1 MNDYKELI
9 KELQAHAGWAEAN
22 IYGVPIM
29 LPDYLKQAADAIEQ
43 LVKERDAAIAT
54 IPHKCWSCG
63 KGYHTENGFECE
75 ETWYKGNNS
84 NCLSWEWRG
93 VTE

>member
-1 MNDYKELI
+1 MMNDYKELLNKARLYRKLEHSPI
-9 KELQAHAGWAEAN
+9 VLS
-22 IYGVPIM
+22 IYDEM
-29 LPDYLKQAADAIEQ
+29 ADAIEQ

-75 ETWYKGNNS
+75 ETWYKGNNP
-84 NCLSWEWRG
+84 NCLNWEWRG
-93 VTE
+93 VE

>member
-9 KELQAHAGWAEAN
+9 GELNGLVKN
-22 IYGVPIM
+22 TRGYS
-29 LPDYLKQAADAIEQ
+29 LPVDFFVALAKAADAIEQ

-75 ETWYKGNNS
+75 ETWYKGNNPD
-84 NCLSWEWRG
+84 CLSWEWRG
-93 VTE
+93 VTDE